1 VKKHFSDSRRSNYII
16 DSNFNYIYEEFEDF
30 KGYISLTR
38 INEVE
43 KALYVPRENR
53 KDDCI
58 LDKNY
63 VWLALYPTENDKNY
77 TITAMF
83 DNKLNIIEWYIDIVN
98 SVGVED
104 NVPCMEDLYLDIV
117 ITNLGEIIV
126 LDRDELEE
134 AYNKKN
140 ITKEQYELAIN
151 EGNRIVEKYSDK
163 DEIKRLYEFTKKCL
177 NKVI

>member
-1 VKKHFSDSRRSNYII
+1 MKKHFSDARRSNNII
-16 DSNFNYIYEEFEDF
+16 DSDFKYIYEEFEEF
-30 KGYISLTR
+30 KGYICITK

-43 KALYVPRENR
+43 KVWYVPRENR

-63 VWLALYPTENDKNY
+63 VWLCIYPTESNKNY

-83 DNKLNIIEWYIDIVN
+83 DDKLNIVEWYIDIVN
-98 SVGVED
+98 SVSIED

-126 LDRDELEE
+126 LDRDELED
-134 AYNKKN
+134 AYNKKD
-140 ITKEQYELAIN
+140 ITKEQYELAIK
-151 EGNRIVEKYSDK
+151 EGNRIIEKYSNK
-163 DEIKRLYEFTKKCL
+163 EQLKKLYRFTIKCL
-177 NKVI
+177 NKVM